1 MVHILRTSWTGTS
14 GGLGLTQIAVDT
26 TDSTFGPLSSSDAQ
40 DAVNAMRTFWDA
52 IKLNMPNEVSFTVS
66 PVVDYYLTNSG
77 VLSGSVSAPTPPVAV
92 LGTGTASYSM
102 AAGLKLNWNT
112 STIRNGRRVRG
123 STFLVP
129 TTSSAFNQ
137 TGTADT
143 TVRTAI
149 SSAAS
154 TFLNS
159 LSATGLKG
167 VVWSRPLDEEDPK
180 GPRDGAQAD
189 ITGVEVSEKTAIL
202 RGRRD

>member
-1 MVHILRTSWTGTS
+1 MVHLIRTSWTGTS
-14 GGLGLTQIAVDT
+14 GGLGLTQIAIDDT
-26 TDSTFGPLSSSDAQ
+26 ASSFGPLTTSDAQ

-52 IKLNMPNEVSFTVS
+52 IKGNMPNEVTFTVS
-66 PVVDYYLTNSG
+66 PVVDYYLTSSAE
-77 VLSGSVSAPTPPVAV
+77 LAGSVAAPVPPVAV
-92 LGTGTASYSM
+92 AGTGTTSYSM

-112 STIRNGRRVRG
+112 TTIRNGRRVRG

-129 TTSSAFNQ
+129 TTSSAFSQ

-143 TVRTAI
+143 TVRTSI
-149 SSAAS
+149 SSAAA

-167 VVWSRPLDEEDPK
+167 VVWSRPLEEDEPN
-180 GPRDGAQAD
+180 GPRDGATAD
-189 ITGVEVSEKTAIL
+189 ITSVEVSEKTAIL

>member
-1 MVHILRTSWTGTS
+1 MVHLIRTSWTGTS
-14 GGLGLTQIAVDT
+14 GGLGLTQFAIDT
-26 TDSTFGPLSSSDAQ
+26 ADASFGPLGTGDAQ
-40 DAVNAMRTFWDA
+40 DAVNAARTFWDA
-52 IKLNMPNEVSFTVS
+52 IKANMPNEVSFVVS
-66 PVVDYYLTNSG
+66 PVVDYYLTSDAS
-77 VLSGSVSAPTPPVAV
+77 LSGSVSAPTPPVAV

-112 STIRNGRRVRG
+112 TTIRNGRRVRG

-149 SSAAS
+149 NTAAAAY
-154 TFLNS
+154 LNA

-167 VVWSRPLDEEDPK
+167 VVWSRPLDEDDPN
-180 GPRDGAQAD
+180 GPRDGATAD

>member
-1 MVHILRTSWTGTS
+1 
-14 GGLGLTQIAVDT
+14 
-26 TDSTFGPLSSSDAQ
+26 
-40 DAVNAMRTFWDA
+40 
-52 IKLNMPNEVSFTVS
+52 VS
-66 PVVDYYLTNSG
+66 PVVDYYITSSG
-77 VLSGSVSAPTPPVAV
+77 ELSGSVSAPTPPVAV

-102 AAGLKLNWNT
+102 AAGVKLNWNT

-123 STFLVP
+123 TTFLVP

-149 SSAAS
+149 NTAAAAY
-154 TFLNS
+154 LNA

-167 VVWSRPLDEEDPK
+167 VVWSRPLDAEDPN
-180 GPRDGAQAD
+180 GPRDGAIAD